1 MVNIMLNKKSYAIIV
16 LSVLLIALLMQ
27 FSVAYAAEET
37 TVDTKEVLV
46 FLKDVFQLDTAKY
59 ETTLMTNGTEY
70 WPELGGIAQTTGQY
84 MLDSTGLVDSTG
96 QCGTSILTV
105 TFTFWDKELISC
117 SFYEESRGP
126 PLYSK
131 QPVTDLR
138 DAASGFLQR
147 YQTYTGDTQ
156 LAQMRSLLDMVEV
169 ASNTTKTVD
178 NLSLEVHVKDDRTL
192 FTWGN
197 TLNGTSY
204 SRLHLG
210 FKGGNVS
217 GFKDDRKFYKL
228 GSSEVNISEEQAVS
242 IALKHVET
250 YSYMYNDEEIAD
262 FNINKEL
269 ILTHPHFLNKTA
281 NPMELYPCWIVD
293 LGLDDVY
300 PGYVAYIQVW
310 LWADSGEVFI
320 CRAMSYGGFLSDPSP
335 APVAENTQ
343 PGNNNAEL
351 SPVYIVAACV
361 AIAIPIAVIAV
372 ALKKRRK

>member
-1 MVNIMLNKKSYAIIV
+1 MLNKKSYAIIV
-16 LSVLLIALLMQ
+16 LSILLVALFLQ
-27 FSVAYAAEET
+27 LNVVYAAEET
-37 TVDTKEVLV
+37 MVDTREVLV
-46 FLKDVFQLDTAKY
+46 FLKDIFQLDTAKY
-59 ETTLMTNGTEY
+59 EATLMTNRTEY

-84 MLDSTGLVDSTG
+84 TLDSTGLVDSTG

-105 TFTFWDKELISC
+105 SFTFWDQELIAC

-131 QPVTDLR
+131 QPVTELS

-147 YQTYTGDTQ
+147 YQARTGDAQ
-156 LAQMRSLLDMVEV
+156 LAQMRSLLDMVDV
-169 ASNTTKTVD
+169 TSNTTKTVD
-178 NLSLEVHVKDDRTL
+178 NLSLEVRVEDDRT
-192 FTWGN
+192 FFAWGN
-197 TLNGTSY
+197 TLNGTDY
-204 SRLHLG
+204 SRLRLG
-210 FKGGNVS
+210 FQDGQ
-217 GFKDDRKFYKL
+217 FMRFYDDRSFYKL
-228 GSSEVNISEEQAVS
+228 GSSEVNISEEQAIS
-242 IALKHVET
+242 IALKRVET
-250 YSYMYNDEEIAD
+250 YSYKYQDKVIAD

-269 ILTHPHFLNKTA
+269 ILTHPHFLNKTT
-281 NPMELYPCWIVD
+281 NPMELYPCWIID

-300 PGYVAYIQVW
+300 PGEVAYIQVW
-310 LWADSGEVFI
+310 LWADSGEAFI

-343 PGNNNAEL
+343 SGNNNAEL